1 MPGFDFLEVNNL
13 QELIGTIVI
22 CIGIAFMIFG
32 VYGIFKL
39 KDFYPRLLVAS
50 KVDTVGMLTLCIGFI
65 IRSGISFFSG
75 KLILLVV
82 IILILNP
89 LVAHI
94 MARSAHSSGVD
105 VIDSEDGGEAENK
118 TEESDSVENT

>member
-13 QELIGTIVI
+13 QQLIGNIVI
-22 CIGIAFMIFG
+22 WIGIAFMAFG
-32 VYGIFKL
+32 AFGIFKL

-75 KLILLVV
+75 KLVLLVV

-105 VIDSEDGGEAENK
+105 VIDGDEVPKNENEGK
-118 TEESDSVENT
+118 DSDSIENT

>member
-13 QELIGTIVI
+13 QELIGSIVI
-22 CIGIAFMIFG
+22 WIGIAFMIFG

-75 KLILLVV
+75 KLVLLVV

-105 VIDSEDGGEAENK
+105 VIDGENK
-118 TEESDSVENT
+118 DETENKDEDSDSRENT

>member
-1 MPGFDFLEVNNL
+1 MVINLPGFEFLEINNL
-13 QELIGTIVI
+13 QELIGSIVI
-22 CIGIAFMIFG
+22 WIGIAFMIFG
-32 VYGIFKL
+32 VFGIYKL

-75 KLILLVV
+75 KLVLLVV

-94 MARSAHSSGVD
+94 MARSAFSSGVD
-105 VIDSEDGGEAENK
+105 VIEEEDENENEDSDTREK
-118 TEESDSVENT
+118 T

>member
-1 MPGFDFLEVNNL
+1 MTNIQFLEINNL
-13 QELIGTIVI
+13 QQLIGSIVI
-22 CIGIAFMIFG
+22 WIGVAFMIFG
-32 VYGIFKL
+32 VFGIYKL

-94 MARSAHSSGVD
+94 MARSAYSSGVD
-105 VIDSEDGGEAENK
+105 VIEEDKNQNK
-118 TEESDSVENT
+118 DSDSTENT

>member
-1 MPGFDFLEVNNL
+1 MPGYIFLEVNNV
-13 QELIGTIVI
+13 QELIGSIVI
-22 CIGIAFMIFG
+22 WIGIAFMIFG
-32 VYGIFKL
+32 VYGIFRL

-75 KLILLVV
+75 KLVLLVV

-105 VIDSEDGGEAENK
+105 VIDTEVETK
-118 TEESDSVENT
+118 TEPEDSDSIENT